1 MDCGDHIQNAYIRC
15 KDCTERNMCPARPML
30 DKLNDMQ
37 EILASEFARGF
48 AKGLSDKFVS
58 SKMKEMAILGKR

>member
-1 MDCGDHIQNAYIRC
+1 
-15 KDCTERNMCPARPML
+15 ML